1 MAENRKQLTV
11 NRKQSTVN
19 RRLHVPAPIP
29 PFPDDVDVGVVS
41 HNGRQTLPRLFEC
54 LAAAGA
60 PEERIRVYDV
70 GSTDGT
76 KEWLADAHPQVIVRR
91 LDENV
96 GPDPG
101 RNWAL
106 RDASRP
112 YLLLLDADAL
122 LHPDAPARLRQSLD
136 PAARV
141 GTVTP
146 VTLST
151 PDVIQYAGGGLHF
164 ICEAINPFFGKA
176 LADRGT
182 ELLDIGAA
190 PAVALLID
198 VKAAHHIG
206 LWDDRYFIG
215 KEDGDFS
222 FRLRMAG
229 YRLVEDPKALVEHAT
244 RPRSTWLF
252 RHQIRNRWHFLL
264 KNYELRTLIV
274 IAPALAGHELI
285 QLGMLTVR
293 GHLGIWWQALRE
305 LVSWMP
311 TLRAERRVIQ
321 GVRTVRDRDLLE
333 CGPLLV
339 RPDIV
344 GGEVGQALKRAYDAW
359 LRAYWAVARHL
370 LS

>member
-1 MAENRKQLTV
+1 MI
-11 NRKQSTVN
+11 SCG
-19 RRLHVPAPIP
+19 VPA
-29 PFPDDVDVGVVS
+29 FPEDVDIGVVS

-54 LAAAGA
+54 IAAAAA
-60 PEERIRVYDV
+60 PEDRVRVYDV

-76 KEWLADAHPQVIVRR
+76 AAWLAAEHPQVVVRR
-91 LDENV
+91 LEENV

-106 RDASRP
+106 RDATRP

-122 LHPDAPARLRQSLD
+122 LYADAPARLRQALD
-136 PAARV
+136 PGARV

-146 VTLST
+146 VTLRT

-164 ICEAINPFFGKA
+164 ICEAINPFFGKTRA
-176 LADRGT
+176 ERGT
-182 ELLDIGAA
+182 NLLDIGAA
-190 PAVALLID
+190 PAVALPID
-198 VKAAHHIG
+198 VKVARYRG

-229 YRLVEDPKALVEHAT
+229 YRLVEDPLALVEHAT
-244 RPRSTWLF
+244 RPRSAWLF

-274 IAPALAGHELI
+274 ILPALAIHEVV

-293 GHLGIWWQALRE
+293 GHLGTWWQALKE

-311 TLRAERRVIQ
+311 TLRAERRTIQ
-321 GVRTVRDRDLLE
+321 GIRTVRDRDLLE
-333 CGPLLV
+333 YGPLLV
-339 RPDIV
+339 RSDMV
-344 GGEVGQALKRAYDAW
+344 GGGVGRVLKQAYDAW
-359 LRAYWAVARHL
+359 LGAYWAMARQL

>member
-1 MAENRKQLTV
+1 
-11 NRKQSTVN
+11 
-19 RRLHVPAPIP
+19 VPAPIP

-76 KEWLADAHPQVIVRR
+76 KEWLADAHPQVVVRR

-106 RDASRP
+106 RDATRP
-112 YLLLLDADAL
+112 FLLLLDADAL
-122 LHPDAPARLRQSLD
+122 LHADAPARLRQSLD
-136 PAARV
+136 PVARV

-164 ICEAINPFFGKA
+164 ICEAINPFYGKA

-229 YRLVEDPKALVEHAT
+229 YRLVEDPKALVDHAT

-274 IAPALAGHELI
+274 IAPALVGHELI
-285 QLGMLTVR
+285 QLVMLTVR
-293 GHLGIWWQALRE
+293 GHLGVWWQALKE
-305 LVSWMP
+305 LISWLP

-321 GVRTVRDRDLLE
+321 GIRTVRDRDLLE
-333 CGPLLV
+333 YGPLLV

-344 GGEVGQALKRAYDAW
+344 GGGVGQALKRGYDAW
-359 LRAYWAVARHL
+359 LGAYWAVARHL

>member
-1 MAENRKQLTV
+1 VAALSQT
-11 NRKQSTVN
+11 
-19 RRLHVPAPIP
+19 
-29 PFPDDVDVGVVS
+29 FPDDIDVGVVS
-41 HNGRQTLPRLFEC
+41 HNGRQTLPRLLEC
-54 LAAAGA
+54 LAAAGT
-60 PEERIRVYDV
+60 PGDRIRVYDV

-76 KEWLADAHPQVIVRR
+76 KAWLADAHPRVIVQR
-91 LDENV
+91 LEENV

-106 RDASRP
+106 RDATRP

-122 LHPDAPARLRQSLD
+122 LYPDAPARLRQALD
-136 PAARV
+136 PAKRV

-164 ICEAINPFFGKA
+164 ICEAINPYFGKP
-176 LADRGT
+176 LAERGT
-182 ELLDIGAA
+182 EPLDIGAA
-190 PAVALLID
+190 PGVALLID
-198 VKAAHHIG
+198 VKVAHHIG

-244 RPRSTWLF
+244 RPRSAWLF

-274 IAPALAGHELI
+274 IAPALAVHELI

-293 GHLGIWWQALRE
+293 GHLGVWWQALKE
-305 LVSWMP
+305 LISWMP
-311 TLRAERRVIQ
+311 TLRVERRVIQ
-321 GVRTVRDRDLLE
+321 GIRTVPDRELLE
-333 CGPLLV
+333 YGPLLV

-344 GGEVGQALKRAYDAW
+344 GGGVGQALKRAYDAW
-359 LRAYWAVARHL
+359 LAAYWAIARHL